1 MGEIVFSCAVG
12 NLRLMSLLGAVLLG
26 LFLADPG
33 AEAQK
38 GKDERS
44 AKSASEAEVKDPVQ
58 KEYQKLLE
66 MDEASLREYE
76 KIMEEAT
83 AFEAQGAPIPRAV
96 LIARIDR
103 AIEPVVKAYE
113 EFVKKHPEHV
123 DGRIAFGSF
132 LQEIGD
138 EAAAI
143 EQLEKARDLA
153 PENPTPW
160 NNLANIYGHIGPVRK
175 AFHYYTKAIELE
187 PTEPVYVHNLAI
199 TTYLFRKDAMEMY
212 RISEE
217 EVFNKA
223 LDLYRQAMK
232 LDPDNFLLATDYAQS
247 YYGIRPTR
255 VKEALGAWEQAL
267 ALAKNDLEKQG
278 IYMHFARI
286 ELNNGLFEEAEKHLE
301 MVTHPDLQEL
311 KERLE
316 RNLEKERDKAEDKK
330 PALKEGKEISPK
342 NGGAVK
348 EN

>member
-1 MGEIVFSCAVG
+1 M
-12 NLRLMSLLGAVLLG
+12 NLLAALLLG
-26 LFLADPG
+26 LFLAEP
-33 AEAQK
+33 AEAPK
-38 GKDERS
+38 GKGVE
-44 AKSASEAEVKDPVQ
+44 AGKPVTKGEASDPIQ
-58 KEYQKLLE
+58 QEYQKLLE
-66 MDEASLREYE
+66 MDEAALREFE
-76 KIMEEAT
+76 KIMEEGA
-83 AFEAQGAPIPRAV
+83 AFERQGAPIPRAA
-96 LIARIDR
+96 LIARIER
-103 AIEPVVKAYE
+103 AIEPVQKGYE

-143 EQLEKARDLA
+143 EQLEKARELA

-175 AFHYYTKAIELE
+175 AFHYYTKAMELD
-187 PTEPVYVHNLAI
+187 PTEPVYVHNLAV

-212 RISEE
+212 RISED

-255 VKEALGAWEQAL
+255 VKEALEAWEHTL

-278 IYMHFARI
+278 IYLHFARI
-286 ELNNGLFEEAEKHLE
+286 ELNNGMFEEAAKHLE

-311 KERLE
+311 KKRLE
-316 RNLEKERDKAEDKK
+316 RNLEREKAEAKTGGQQE
-330 PALKEGKEISPK
+330 KEKVKEETPK
-342 NGGAVK
+342 NEAKAAGQGS
-348 EN
+348 EE